1 MKKLYH
7 FSALIGTP
15 SRIFKLL
22 GFFLSLIMIFVSGFG
37 FSAKGQET
45 IVETFTSSGT
55 WTVPAG
61 VTEITVEAWGA
72 GGGGGGSTQNNRGG
86 SGGGGGAYANGPLS
100 VKPGES
106 VSVDVGQGGNGG
118 NNGNGASGG
127 ESKVN
132 TIVARGGFGGEGN
145 RGTAGAGGTA
155 QGGSINTSGAS
166 GTTGGNSGGAGG
178 AGANGGAG
186 GVGST
191 NAAGGAGSAPGGGG
205 GGGEQIMILGFIP
218 SPQSGG
224 SGANGQVVLS
234 YIPGYRAEISTPVV
248 GSNIWEIGEERTI
261 SVDLKNTGQATW
273 SSPEVELGIRWSD
286 GIFQTVDPA
295 GLAMG
300 ESRNY
305 QIPVTAP
312 SNQGSYT
319 FEVVVKYPDGSENV
333 LIYSEPQNVVPSV
346 NKYYSYKSGSWK
358 DVTTWTHDPSGTT
371 QVGNSLPKAYDEVYV
386 LSGRHVNLT
395 NNVNASNIKVAVNSG
410 GILDLDTYQLT
421 GTLASLS
428 GQGTLRI
435 ASAFFPASSDNAFV
449 LAGGGTVEYYNGA
462 DFVFPASQGI
472 YNNLVVHAPGVTAT
486 QKRNLVLNGDLL
498 VRAGTY
504 RINDNANVRYSLTIN
519 GDVTVNNGAGLI
531 VGGGRTSTNDVSGG
545 TAPFIDYYASNSHTI
560 VIKGDFVNNGAVRF
574 TNQSVPDFN
583 SFPSEGFATVYFQGA
598 TDNLLYANGQTDFYN
613 LVLDKGLDQTYKL
626 TVQSTAYSNFRLFG
640 RNDLGGEGGGTNPN
654 LRKALWIRTG
664 SLVLEGMTVIPALTE
679 GDGGGNPNSDYYIP
693 ANAALVLNGPEV
705 IVLSTADDYKEIN
718 AAYGVSA
725 ADNNSLGLQSGGAQS
740 FSIYGK
746 LVIND
751 GYMSTRESGGIIT
764 WDVASGHL
772 EINGGFLDAKQ
783 IRAAGGASGKFAYQ
797 QSGGTVALRGR
808 FQRVPVGYSS
818 VSDLRATSEA
828 TISTAVSTTG
838 LSDGHATFN
847 INSEANVFIMSGGK
861 VQVYDVSGGSDR
873 AVGIAAAANNINVTG
888 GSFEIIPLTGNST
901 FNVNSTAPFGDFV
914 VNRKGGTTVVR
925 LDDKPLVVKNNL
937 SVTSGVFNA
946 NNLDVT
952 VGGNF
957 TVAGGGTYNSGT
969 NTTLFNGSRNQLF
982 SVSGTLNNGAVGISR
997 LAIDKS
1003 AGSLKL
1009 AGDATTIAVQSDFA
1023 LSKGVFDDGGKIL
1036 TIAGNVKNAGTHIG
1050 DGKVQMNGNG
1060 AQTILGG
1067 GVFQNLEL
1075 NNNAAG
1081 APISLGDHLTIEGQL
1096 TFSQDRRF
1104 NIAGHN
1110 LKMGPNASF
1119 VGANAN
1125 RYVVTS
1131 GEAGAGGITKVV
1143 AEPGSIHFPVGVV
1156 NYTPAT
1162 LTLNGV
1168 PNSYGSISVVPVNME
1183 HPNTTVKGRSL
1194 SYYWRVKSLDFDLGA
1209 ATVSHGYIYADA
1221 NVVSGGNVTEAGYVA
1236 ARYQANSYSWTNGL
1250 TADVDVSTNRIGEP
1264 GGGAFLENIGF
1275 IDGEYTAGDNN
1286 PGNPFGIPTV
1296 FYSRRNGEWRNT
1308 STWSLTS
1315 HNVNDEPGRVP
1326 GAGDVVVIGNGHTV
1340 SLRTWDT
1347 TADRDARQVASLQI
1361 EAGAALDVAYNP
1373 GSDFSIVRS
1382 HPNGNGL
1389 FRVRPSNTSGS
1400 TFQFPQGD
1408 FSEFNSNLGTTEL
1421 YTSNPNAGTTYWL
1434 PNDIDNYG
1442 NLILSPLG
1450 GSNIIFGN
1458 TDVTIYGDL
1467 ITRGQN
1473 SESWFLP
1480 TWNSNYPTG
1489 PTQQRAKTINVMG
1502 NLDLQGGALIY
1513 YGNNNLAQ
1521 DLIIGGDLIIGQQ
1534 SGLMVYSNATNQSIQ
1549 IGGSL
1554 INNAAFGTGVNT
1566 YRGANFTGI
1575 PLTFFGEGAASISNT
1590 RGTPSTT
1597 LGQVTVNKGNSQ
1609 SSKLTIDIG
1618 GTLNTPVDNW
1628 LTLENGTLEYKRT
1641 NPNSDFTIST
1651 VTPFTIPS
1659 TAGLW
1664 VDYSGDRN
1672 VLIANSNSDTNDL
1685 FLNGKL
1691 TVVNGKVYVGS
1702 RNAPSNNNDIEYAGG
1717 GASAIDVRGGQLVVN
1732 GQIRRNPS
1740 SASGMLKYSQSGGD
1754 VIINGRNANTTNA
1767 KLEVLNSGSAFN
1779 MSGGTL
1785 RLVRGGGGNA
1795 FGDLYLRPQHSS
1807 VTGGDIVFE
1816 HNLGGAQQYLLD
1828 ATVPLNN
1835 VKIVGNV
1842 GTANATVKLLIS
1854 PLTLKGKLELSNANS
1869 VFDSNEEYNI
1879 GLSIKGNLI
1888 NNGVFAH
1895 REALTTFNG
1904 GVQRV
1909 EGTSATGFYD
1919 LKINP
1924 VTSVTMTKD
1933 VLVSGNLELASGQL
1947 LLGEN
1952 SMNVQ
1957 GNLTNNATYRN
1968 AVAHGGLVLAGGDAE
1983 HQISGTGT
1991 FGRLELNNAN
2001 GARLLNDVTL
2011 QNDFVLSSGVF
2022 NINQYLL
2029 TLGENA
2035 EIVGAGFGPG
2045 KMISSDG
2052 VYSNVGIR
2060 KFFPVLSAATEF
2072 TFPMGLGKKYTP
2084 AVLTIQ
2090 QNDRVGAVRVN
2101 TINQKHPSAK
2111 EPYRVLDYYWEVES
2125 SAIEGFNGEL
2135 NLFYDDDDV
2144 KEDAGDESAYVAARL
2159 LAPGTSWTKAASGA
2173 DNVFENENRIHF
2185 TFTGVDNIGG
2195 EYTAGRDEDI
2205 PDNVPV
2211 YESIGDGEWS
2221 DVSIWQPVGDSPPCP
2236 VGGPNGSV
2244 VHINH
2249 EVTVARDYRFAYRT
2263 NINGKLKILNTTYGH
2278 NLGAV
2283 EGSGTLFLE
2292 SALMPAGRFD
2302 DFFACSNNA
2311 TLELG
2316 GAGDYYIVADLFSS
2330 IPNLKLSGSGSRY
2343 WPNKVLTICKS
2354 LLVDGATLDNT
2365 INNQMMVIDGTFDLV
2380 NGARFLA
2387 GTGNTATVR
2396 FGGSGEQFIG
2406 DASSEFFGA
2415 NAFNN
2420 IEVVNP
2426 AGLTLRNN
2434 VEVRGSLLLT
2444 QGVIR
2449 TTDTELLKLTS
2460 SLRDVVAPKGG
2471 HAGSFVDGP
2480 LSKRIVQGDSFSFP
2494 VGKDGVF
2501 GNGFTL
2507 SAAQSGTI
2515 DWTVEYF
2522 MPNSDYMNYGT
2533 PLSYVNSKE
2542 FWTVKAAPG
2551 SAARIGASWTSSSD
2565 VTPIITQGGLSD
2577 LRISSFDPDA
2587 NEWKEVA
2594 SSASG
2599 NNSNGVVTSSNRIA
2613 LTTGELRI
2621 TTATVNTVKP
2631 KAKFTPAAE
2640 ICGTEQGIPVTF
2652 TSSAP
2657 IALPYVLIY
2666 AIDGVEQPTVTV
2678 SSLPF
2683 VLETPVV
2690 GAYQLLG
2697 FRYNNGLNEGVV
2709 DGDVVSIFATPT
2721 AANAGAD
2728 ISSCGAT
2735 SALLAGNEPTIG
2747 VGLWTIVSGTGGTV
2761 LNPTEHN
2768 SVFVGTN
2775 GTAYTLRWTISNGS
2789 CESADEVE
2797 VVFPLLA
2804 EQPAAFNNYEA
2815 EVCQGATVVYSVPL
2829 DPTVAYSWSYSGSD
2843 VSISGSSHQVSI
2855 TFGSNATSG
2864 TLSVVAENDCN
2875 VSAARTMEVVVN
2887 PMAPVSL
2894 TSSIGDATLC
2904 VYNNVLFTAV
2914 ASGADLEFS
2923 FYVNDVLQQSGAFNE
2938 FLAVDLVNG
2947 DRVSVQA
2954 LSEYGCASVSDEILV
2969 EVSGTMAMWTGYA
2982 DSDWN
2987 NPTNW
2992 CDGQVP
2998 AEGSSLLIS
3007 GKGQGGHPADFNGRA
3022 SFSEIRIEDG
3032 GTMFVKPG
3040 SMLTVDG
3047 QLLIASNSRFV
3058 IENRNGLN
3066 GLASVITKG
3075 EVVGDAEVAMHLD
3088 GQRWFY
3094 LSSAI
3099 ANPTFGELGAED
3111 SPFDYRID
3119 IYRKARWISI
3129 YPQNAASKL
3138 RDMEGYNVKN
3148 SVAATRDFSLKGRL
3162 YTGEVSR
3169 EFVEGGWHLLGNP
3182 YPSAIDWAR
3191 TDGWERSNLRETIWF
3206 RTQIG
3211 EEMVFVTYNR
3221 HDHLASH
3228 LPWDI
3233 DPTFTTADKLSV
3245 IPPYQSVW
3253 IRTQTNAPAY
3263 ITLDN
3268 AARLHVAEYL
3278 DGKGNVIEEGATTP
3292 QLKGGRITSSKDVV
3306 RVIASNKYT
3315 RDAAVV
3321 YFSEENE
3328 EGYGTED
3335 SEKYFNSSE
3344 RIPEVYTRYADKS
3357 LVINGLPTLGDG
3369 YREVPLSVRN
3379 RDKEAVEFSFDL
3391 SAFDASYDV
3400 VFVDKKTGAY
3410 MPVSHNS
3417 TYEYLPDGNGD
3428 LHDRFALLFTPAVT
3442 TELVTPE
3449 VKDNVAEG
3457 IRIRSYEGKV
3467 LVTAD
3472 EALLHVGPGLVEI
3485 FTIEGRKVSEAKAS
3499 SSRTLLILPAETGSY
3514 IVRATF
3520 GTVVKSE
3527 RVLTKGSFSTGR

>member
-1 MKKLYH
+1 MQANMKYLYYNPNQNN
-7 FSALIGTP
+7 SVSDSSSILTLARSIM
-15 SRIFKLL
+15 LL
-22 GFFLSLIMIFVSGFG
+22 FCLGLGISIYSQEVS
-37 FSAKGQET
+37 KD
-45 IVETFTSSGT
+45 FTSSGT
-55 WTVPAG
+55 WIVPAG
-61 VTEITVEAWGA
+61 VTQITVEAWGA
-72 GGGGGGSTQNNRGG
+72 GGGGGGSNSNNKGG
-86 SGGGGGAYANGPLS
+86 SGGGGGGYSMKTFTVTQNQSISFTVGTGGAGGLAN
-100 VKPGES
+100 
-106 VSVDVGQGGNGG
+106 GGNGG
-118 NNGNGASGG
+118 NGGNTSILGVVANGGTGGGANGGTSGTGGSASDGDVNIGGGNGIQGGTSGG
-127 ESKVN
+127 
-132 TIVARGGFGGEGN
+132 RGGD
-145 RGTAGAGGTA
+145 
-155 QGGSINTSGAS
+155 
-166 GTTGGNSGGAGG
+166 
-178 AGANGGAG
+178 GANGGAG
-186 GVGST
+186 GNGAT
-191 NAAGGAGSAPGGGG
+191 DAAGQNGNSPGGGG
-205 GGGEQIMILGFIP
+205 GGGERSQRRNNP
-218 SPQSGG
+218 GG
-224 SGANGQVVLS
+224 SGANGQVIIS
-234 YIPGYRAEISTPVV
+234 YIPGYRAEISEPLIS
-248 GSNIWEIGEERTI
+248 SNIWEIGEERTI
-261 SVDLKNTGQATW
+261 SVEIKNTGQATW
-273 SSPEVELGIRWSD
+273 INDDVELGIRWSD

-346 NKYYSYKSGSWK
+346 NKYYSYKSGSWN
-358 DVTTWTHDPSGTT
+358 DVSTWTHDPSGTT
-371 QVGNSLPKAYDEVYV
+371 QVGNSLPKAYDEVYI
-386 LSGRHVNLT
+386 LSGRHVNLV
-395 NNVNASNIKVAVNSG
+395 NNVVASNIRVAVNSG
-410 GILDLDTYQLT
+410 AILDLDTYQLT

-462 DFVFPASQGI
+462 DFVFPASQGT
-472 YNNLVVHAPGVTAT
+472 YNNLVLHAPGVTAT

-498 VRAGTY
+498 VRAGTF
-504 RINDNANVRYSLTIN
+504 RINDNANTRYSFEIN
-519 GDVTVNNGAGLI
+519 GDVTVNNGASLI
-531 VGGGRTSTNDVSGG
+531 VGTGNTTNGGSLTDG
-545 TAPFIDYYASNSHTI
+545 TAPFINYYSSNSHTI
-560 VIKGDFVNNGAVRF
+560 IVKGDFVNNGTVRF
-574 TNQSVPDFN
+574 TNQNVPDFN

-705 IVLSTADDYKEIN
+705 IVLSTADDYREIN
-718 AAYGVSA
+718 AAYGVNASSNA
-725 ADNNSLGLQSGGAQS
+725 NLGLQSGGAQS

-808 FQRVPVGYSS
+808 FQRVPASYNSA
-818 VSDLRATSEA
+818 SDLRATNET
-828 TISTAVSTTG
+828 TISTATSTTG

-861 VQVYDVSGGSDR
+861 VQVYDVSGGSNR
-873 AVGIAAAANNINVTG
+873 AVGINAAANNINVTG
-888 GSFEIIPLTGNST
+888 GSFEIRPLAGNTT
-901 FNVNSTAPFGDFV
+901 FNVNSSAPFGDFV
-914 VNRKGGTTVVR
+914 VNRKDGTGVVR
-925 LDDKPLVVKNNL
+925 LDGRPLVVKNNL
-937 SVTSGVFNA
+937 SITSGVMNA

-957 TVAGGGTYNSGT
+957 TVANGGTYNSGT
-969 NTTLFNGSRNQLF
+969 NTTLFNGSSNQLF
-982 SVSGTLNNGAVGISR
+982 SVSGTLNNGAAGISK
-997 LAIDKS
+997 LAIGKS

-1009 AGDATTIAVQSDFA
+1009 TGDATTIVVQSDFT
-1023 LSKGVFDDGGKIL
+1023 LNKGVFDDGGKTL

-1050 DGKVQMNGNG
+1050 DGKVQMNGNS
-1060 AQTILGG
+1060 AQTISGG

-1081 APISLGDHLTIEGQL
+1081 SPISLLDHLTIEGQL
-1096 TFSQDRRF
+1096 TFSKDRRF
-1104 NIAGHN
+1104 DIAGHN

-1131 GEAGAGGITKVV
+1131 GEAGAGGVTKVV
-1143 AEPGSIHFPVGVV
+1143 SAPGPIVFPVGVV

-1194 SYYWRVKSLDFDLGA
+1194 SYYWRVKSQDFNLGA
-1209 ATVSHGYIYADA
+1209 ATVSHGYVYADA

-1236 ARYQANSYSWTNGL
+1236 ARYQANSYSWTNGS

-1264 GGGAFLENIGF
+1264 GGGAFLENVGF

-1286 PGNPFGIPTV
+1286 QGNPFGTPTV

-1308 STWSLTS
+1308 NTWSLTS
-1315 HNVNDEPGRVP
+1315 HAVNNEPGRVP

-1340 SLRTWDT
+1340 SLITWDT

-1361 EAGAALDVAYNP
+1361 EAGATLDAAYNP

-1389 FRVRPSNTSGS
+1389 FRVRPSNASGS
-1400 TFQFPQGD
+1400 TFQFPKGD
-1408 FSEFNSNLGTTEL
+1408 FSEFHANLGTTEL

-1480 TWNSNYPTG
+1480 TWNSNYPTA
-1489 PTQQRAKTINVMG
+1489 PAQRRAKTINVKG

-1521 DLIIGGDLIIGQQ
+1521 DFIIGGDLIIGQQ

-1554 INNAAFGTGVNT
+1554 INNAAFGTGVNE

-1575 PLTFFGEGAASISNT
+1575 PLTFFGEGNAGITNT
-1590 RGTPSTT
+1590 GGTPSTT

-1618 GTLNTPVDNW
+1618 GNLNTPVDNW

-1672 VLIANSNSDTNDL
+1672 VLIANSSADTNDL

-1691 TVVNGKVYVGS
+1691 TVVNGKVYVGPT
-1702 RNAPSNNNDIEYAGG
+1702 NTPNNNNDIEYAGG
-1717 GASAIDVRGGQLVVN
+1717 GASAIDIRGGQLVVN

-1740 SASGMLKYSQSGGD
+1740 SASGILIYTQSGGEL
-1754 VIINGRNANTTNA
+1754 IINGRNANTTNA
-1767 KLEVLNSGSAFN
+1767 KLEVLNSGSVFN

-1785 RLVRGGGGNA
+1785 KLVRGGGNA
-1795 FGDLYLRPQHSS
+1795 FGDLYLRPQSSS

-1835 VKIVGNV
+1835 LKVVGND

-1854 PLTLKGKLELSNANS
+1854 PLTLKGNLELSNANS
-1869 VFDSNEEYNI
+1869 VFDANEEYNI
-1879 GLSIKGNLI
+1879 GLTLKGNLI
-1888 NNGVFAH
+1888 NNGVFEH
-1895 REALTTFNG
+1895 RAASTTFNG

-1909 EGTSATGFYD
+1909 EGTSTTGFYD

-1933 VLVSGNLELASGQL
+1933 VLVGHNLELASGQL
-1947 LLGEN
+1947 LLGET
-1952 SMNVQ
+1952 SLTVQ

-1968 AVAHGGLVLAGGDAE
+1968 AAALGGIVLSGGDAE

-1991 FGRLELNNAN
+1991 FGRLELNNPN

-2011 QNDFVLSSGVF
+2011 QNDFVLSAGVF
-2022 NINQYLL
+2022 NINQHLL
-2029 TLGENA
+2029 TLGENSA
-2035 EIVGAGFGPG
+2035 IVGAGFGSG

-2060 KFFPVLSAATEF
+2060 KVFPVLSAATEF

-2090 QNDRVGAVRVN
+2090 QNNRVGAVRVN

-2144 KEDAGDESAYVAARL
+2144 KQDAGDESAYVAARL

-2173 DNVFENENRIHF
+2173 DNVFESENRIHF

-2249 EVTVARDYRFAYRT
+2249 EVTVALDYRFAYRT
-2263 NINGKLKILNTTYGH
+2263 NINGKLKILNTTFGH

-2283 EGSGTLFLE
+2283 EGSGTLYLE
-2292 SALMPAGRFD
+2292 SPLMPAGRFD

-2316 GAGDYYIVADLFSS
+2316 GTGDYYIVADLFSS

-2365 INNQMMVIDGTFDLV
+2365 INNQSMVVEGVFELV
-2380 NGARFLA
+2380 NGGQFRA
-2387 GTGNTATVR
+2387 GAGNTATVQ
-2396 FGGSGEQFIG
+2396 FAGSSEQFIG
-2406 DASSEFFGA
+2406 GSSAAFVGA

-2420 IEVVNP
+2420 LEVANQ
-2426 AGLTLRNN
+2426 AGLTLNGDI
-2434 VEVRGSLLLT
+2434 EVKGSLLLT

-2460 SLRDVVAPKGG
+2460 SLRNVVAPNGG

-2480 LSKRIVQGDSFSFP
+2480 LSKRIVQGNSFSFP

-2542 FWTVKAAPG
+2542 YWTVKAAPG
-2551 SAARIGASWTSSSD
+2551 SAARMGASWTSSSD

-2599 NNSNGVVTSSNRIA
+2599 NNSNGVVTSSNRIT

-2666 AIDGVEQPTVTV
+2666 AVDGVEQASVTV

-2709 DGDVVSIFATPT
+2709 DGDVVSVFATPT

-2768 SVFVGTN
+2768 SVFEGTN

-2843 VSISGSSHQVSI
+2843 VSISGSGHQVSI
-2855 TFGSNATSG
+2855 TFGANATSG

-2894 TSSIGDATLC
+2894 TSSIGEATLC

-2923 FYVNDVLQQSGAFNE
+2923 FYVNDVLQQSGASNE

-2969 EVSGTMAMWTGYA
+2969 AVSGTMAMWTGYA

-2987 NPTNW
+2987 NPMNW
-2992 CDGQVP
+2992 CNGQVP
-2998 AEGSSLLIS
+2998 VNYNGIVISSKMVHEPVITGEYTLTNLT
-3007 GKGQGGHPADFNGRA
+3007 
-3022 SFSEIRIEDG
+3022 IEDG
-3032 GTMFVKPG
+3032 AQLWINGG
-3040 SMLTVDG
+3040 SKIDLEGSFTNNGELVLNNRYGVNGMASLIDNSVASGSGSTIVRLTTPAN
-3047 QLLIASNSRFV
+3047 Q
-3058 IENRNGLN
+3058 
-3066 GLASVITKG
+3066 
-3075 EVVGDAEVAMHLD
+3075 
-3088 GQRWFY
+3088 WFY
-3094 LSSAI
+3094 LGSIRKNAIFSDFDAGQPGVVVSSYRQNKWWNIQTTLASRSLRLLEGI
-3099 ANPTFGELGAED
+3099 ATNLIDDNTGSRLIEYSGEINKE
-3111 SPFDYRID
+3111 
-3119 IYRKARWISI
+3119 
-3129 YPQNAASKL
+3129 
-3138 RDMEGYNVKN
+3138 
-3148 SVAATRDFSLKGRL
+3148 
-3162 YTGEVSR
+3162 EVSR
-3169 EFVEGGWHLLGNP
+3169 VFEEKGFSLLGNP
-3182 YPSAIDWAR
+3182 YPAFISWENAA
-3191 TDGWERSNLRETIWF
+3191 TWERPNVDGTIWY
-3206 RTQIG
+3206 RSKVG
-3211 EEMVFVTYNR
+3211 EEMAFITYNK
-3221 HDHLASH
+3221 DAAPFGKVALYPEQEIGTISEEE
-3228 LPWDI
+3228 
-3233 DPTFTTADKLSV
+3233 LSL
-3245 IPPYQSVW
+3245 IPPMQAVW
-3253 IRTQTNAPAY
+3253 IKTFVEGVTVTVKPEGRTHGINGS
-3263 ITLDN
+3263 I
-3268 AARLHVAEYL
+3268 
-3278 DGKGNVIEEGATTP
+3278 
-3292 QLKGGRITSSKDVV
+3292 LKSTSTSSADVI
-3306 RVIASNKYT
+3306 RIETSNAYSRDGAVI
-3315 RDAAVV
+3315 
-3321 YFSEENE
+3321 YFSEGSA
-3328 EGYGTED
+3328 EGLDKGD
-3335 SEKYFNSSE
+3335 SEKYFNDSK
-3344 RIPEVYTRYADKS
+3344 RIPEIYTRSGAAS
-3357 LVINGLPTLGDG
+3357 LAINGLPTINK
-3369 YREVPLSVRN
+3369 EIIEIPLSTRN
-3379 RDKEAVEFSFDL
+3379 QVAGEVEMEFDISHFNFNHAILLEDRYNGTVVNLRSQNTYSYIAEAI
-3391 SAFDASYDV
+3391 
-3400 VFVDKKTGAY
+3400 
-3410 MPVSHNS
+3410 
-3417 TYEYLPDGNGD
+3417 GD
-3428 LHDRFALLFTPAVT
+3428 NHDRFVLKLHNIT
-3442 TELVTPE
+3442 TNTDVIKDDE
-3449 VKDNVAEG
+3449 VNAGNEIQ
-3457 IRIRSYEGKV
+3457 IRNAGSMI
-3467 LVTAD
+3467 LVTASMS
-3472 EALLHVGPGLVEI
+3472 LVSQGPGVIEI
-3485 FTIEGRKVSEAKAS
+3485 YTVEGRKLQEVPAH
-3499 SSRTLLILPAETGSY
+3499 SSRTLILMPKESGVY
-3514 IVRATF
+3514 IVRARF
-3520 GTVVKSE
+3520 GNTVKSE
-3527 RVLTKGSFSTGR
+3527 RLLGKGHFDEYIE

>member
-72 GGGGGGSTQNNRGG
+72 GGGGGGSTQHQQGG
-86 SGGGGGAYANGPLS
+86 SGGGGGAYAKGQLIVNQ
-100 VKPGES
+100 VES

-155 QGGSINTSGAS
+155 QGGSINTSGAG

-186 GVGST
+186 GVGNS

-205 GGGEQIMILGFIP
+205 GGGEAAVIDLGWFQIPI
-218 SPQSGG
+218 SQSGG
-224 SGANGQVVLS
+224 PGANGRVIIS
-234 YIPGYRAEISTPVV
+234 YIPGYRAEISTPVI
-248 GSNIWEIGEERTI
+248 GSNIWEIAEERTI
-261 SVDLKNTGQATW
+261 SVDIKNTGQATW
-273 SSPEVELGIRWSD
+273 TSGNVELGVRWSD
-286 GIFQTVDPA
+286 GAFQTVDPD

-319 FEVVVKYPDGSENV
+319 FEVVVKYPDGSESV
-333 LIYSEPQNVVPSV
+333 LTYSEPQNVVPSV
-346 NKYYSYKSGSWK
+346 NKYYSYKTGSWN
-358 DVTTWTHDPSGTT
+358 DATTWTHDPSGTT

-386 LSGRHVNLT
+386 LSGRHVKLT
-395 NNVNASNIKVAVNSG
+395 NNVNDSNVKVAVNSG

-462 DFVFPASQGI
+462 DFVFPDSQGT

-531 VGGGRTSTNDVSGG
+531 VGGGRTSTNDESGG
-545 TAPFIDYYASNSHTI
+545 AAPFIDYYASNSHTI
-560 VIKGDFVNNGAVRF
+560 VIKGDFVNNGTIRF

-679 GDGGGNPNSDYYIP
+679 GEGGGNPNGDYYIP

-705 IVLSTADDYKEIN
+705 IVLSTADDYREIN
-718 AAYGVSA
+718 AAYGVDALS
-725 ADNNSLGLQSGGAQS
+725 NTNLGLQTGGAQS

-808 FQRVPVGYSS
+808 FQRVPVGYNS

-914 VNRKGGTTVVR
+914 VNRKGGAAVVQ
-925 LDDKPLVVKNNL
+925 LDEKPLVVKNNL
-937 SVTSGVFNA
+937 SITSGVLNA
-946 NNLDVT
+946 NNLDVV

-957 TVAGGGTYNSGT
+957 TVANGGTYNSGT

-982 SVSGTLNNGAVGISR
+982 SVSGTLNNGAAGISK

-1003 AGSLKL
+1003 VGSLKL
-1009 AGDATTIAVQSDFA
+1009 AGNATTIAVQSDFT
-1023 LSKGVFDDGGKIL
+1023 LNKGVFDDGGKTL

-1050 DGKVQMNGNG
+1050 TGKVQMNGNS
-1060 AQTILGG
+1060 AQTISGG

-1081 APISLGDHLTIEGQL
+1081 SPISLGDQLTIEGQL
-1096 TFSQDRRF
+1096 TFSRDRRF

-1110 LKMGPNASF
+1110 LKMGPNAGF
-1119 VGANAN
+1119 VGASAN

-1194 SYYWRVKSLDFDLGA
+1194 SYYWRVKSQDFDLGA
-1209 ATVSHGYIYADA
+1209 ATVSHGYVYADA

-1236 ARYQANSYSWTNGL
+1236 ARYQANSYSWTNGS
-1250 TADVDVSTNRIGEP
+1250 TADVDVSMNRIGEP
-1264 GGGAFLENIGF
+1264 GGGAFLENVGF

-1286 PGNPFGIPTV
+1286 PGNPFGTV
-1296 FYSRRNGEWRNT
+1296 AKFYSRDNDRWNRMR
-1308 STWSLTS
+1308 TWSTTGHGGS
-1315 HNVNDEPGRVP
+1315 EATRIPQ
-1326 GAGDVVVIGNGHTV
+1326 AGDAVIIGNGHTV
-1340 SLRTWDT
+1340 TV
-1347 TADRDARQVASLQI
+1347 TANAFSGSLQI
-1361 EAGAALDVAYNP
+1361 EEGAVLNVQTYTNSNFGTVINHASGN
-1373 GSDFSIVRS
+1373 
-1382 HPNGNGL
+1382 NGL
-1389 FRVRPSNTSGS
+1389 IRVTSNNNNLVRVYS
-1400 TFQFPQGD
+1400 FPQGD
-1408 FSEFNSNLGTTEL
+1408 FSDFNVNKGTTEF
-1421 YTSNPNAGTTYWL
+1421 YSTDGRSTAVSIL
-1434 PNDIDNYG
+1434 PEDVGSYG
-1442 NLILSPLG
+1442 NLLLTPFDQDNLVLP
-1450 GSNIIFGN
+1450 NK
-1458 TDVTIYGDL
+1458 DVTIYGDL
-1467 ITRGQN
+1467 TCQGSDIN
-1473 SESWFLP
+1473 SWIAISYYNNALYRTIE
-1480 TWNSNYPTG
+1480 
-1489 PTQQRAKTINVMG
+1489 KTIYVK
-1502 NLDLQGGALIY
+1502 
-1513 YGNNNLAQ
+1513 
-1521 DLIIGGDLIIGQQ
+1521 GDVTVL
-1534 SGLMVYSNATNQSIQ
+1534 
-1549 IGGSL
+1549 GGSL
-1554 INNAAFGTGVNT
+1554 IFTDDYAAQHLIVDGDVNVAKNLQAGIDVRGNNWIGGGVRDNTMSVGGSINNNNLFRLANGTRYCDITFHGTNSSQVTNSE
-1566 YRGANFTGI
+1566 GGS
-1575 PLTFFGEGAASISNT
+1575 PLTIFRN
-1590 RGTPSTT
+1590 
-1597 LGQVTVNKGNSQ
+1597 VTVNKGNSQ
-1609 SSKLTIDIG
+1609 SSVLTIDIG

-1691 TVVNGKVYVGS
+1691 TVVNGNVYVGHE
-1702 RNAPSNNNDIEYAGG
+1702 NAPNNNNDIEYAGG

-1740 SASGMLKYSQSGGD
+1740 SASGILKYTQSGGE
-1754 VIINGRNANTTNA
+1754 VLINGSNANTTNA

-1835 VKIVGNV
+1835 VKIVGNA
-1842 GTANATVKLLIS
+1842 GTANSTVKLLIS
-1854 PLTLKGKLELSNANS
+1854 PLVLKGNLELSNANS

-1879 GLSIKGNLI
+1879 GISIKGNLI
-1888 NNGVFAH
+1888 NNGVFAP

-1909 EGTSATGFYD
+1909 EGSSATGFYD

-1947 LLGEN
+1947 ILGEN
-1952 SMNVQ
+1952 SMTVL

-1968 AVAHGGLVLAGGDAE
+1968 ALAQGGLVLAGGDAE

-2011 QNDFVLSSGVF
+2011 QNDFVLSAGVF
-2022 NINQYLL
+2022 NINQHLL
-2029 TLGENA
+2029 TLGENSA
-2035 EIVGAGFGPG
+2035 IVGAGFGTG

-2052 VYSNVGIR
+2052 VYSNVGVR
-2060 KFFPVLSAATEF
+2060 KFFSAGSSTQEF

-2090 QNDRVGAVRVN
+2090 QNNRVGSVRVN

-2111 EPYRVLDYYWEVES
+2111 EPYRVLNYYWEVES

-2135 NLFYDDDDV
+2135 NLFYADDDV
-2144 KEDAGDESAYVAARL
+2144 MQDAGDEANYVAARL
-2159 LAPGTSWTKAASGA
+2159 LAPGTSWTKAASGS
-2173 DNVFENENRIHF
+2173 DNVIEDENRIHF
-2185 TFTGVDNIGG
+2185 TFSGVDNIGG

-2211 YESIGDGEWS
+2211 YESIANGEWS
-2221 DVSIWQPVGDSPPCP
+2221 DISIWQPVGDSPPCP
-2236 VGGPNGSV
+2236 AGGPNGSV

-2283 EGSGTLFLE
+2283 EGSGTLYLE

-2330 IPNLKLSGSGSRY
+2330 IPNLKLTGPGHRY

-2415 NAFNN
+2415 SAFNN
-2420 IEVVNP
+2420 LEVANP
-2426 AGLTLRNN
+2426 AGLTLRND

-2444 QGVIR
+2444 QGVVR
-2449 TTDTELLKLTS
+2449 TTDAELLKLTS
-2460 SLRDVVAPKGG
+2460 SLRNVVAPNGG

-2542 FWTVKAAPG
+2542 YWTVKAAPG
-2551 SAARIGASWTSSSD
+2551 SAARMGASWTSSSD

-2577 LRISSFDPDA
+2577 LRISSFDPGA

-2666 AIDGVEQPTVTV
+2666 AIDGVEQASVTV

-2683 VLETPVV
+2683 VLETQVV

-2709 DGDVVSIFATPT
+2709 DGDLVSIFATPT

-2735 SALLAGNEPTIG
+2735 STLLAGNEPTIG

-2768 SVFVGTN
+2768 SVFEGTN

-2804 EQPAAFNNYEA
+2804 KQPAAFNNYEA
-2815 EVCQGATVVYSVPL
+2815 EVCQGATAVYSVPL
-2829 DPTVAYSWSYSGSD
+2829 DPTVSYSWSYSGSD

-2914 ASGADLEFS
+2914 ASRADLEFS
-2923 FYVNDVLQQSGAFNE
+2923 FYVNDVLQQSGASNE

-2947 DRVSVQA
+2947 DRVYVQA

-3022 SFSEIRIEDG
+3022 SFSGIRVEDG

-3278 DGKGNVIEEGATTP
+3278 DGEGNVIEEGATTP

-3391 SAFDASYDV
+3391 SAFGASYDV

-3520 GTVVKSE
+3520 GAVVKSE